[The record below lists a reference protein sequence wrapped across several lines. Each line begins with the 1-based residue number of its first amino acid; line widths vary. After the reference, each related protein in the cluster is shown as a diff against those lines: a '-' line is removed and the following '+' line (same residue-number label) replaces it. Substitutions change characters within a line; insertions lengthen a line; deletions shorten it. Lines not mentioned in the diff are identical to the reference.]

1 MITLTNLQKVIA
13 QATVINI
20 SVLTVY
26 PGETVATV
34 GPAGSGKHALMD
46 LLTGKARPTVG
57 TVRLAGIDPAVDR
70 EAFSRRVGVLF
81 EHDSLYE
88 NRSPRGNLL
97 FHCRLYGLPDSRA
110 DEVLSR
116 AGLGDHAG
124 ARLKK
129 LPSGLA
135 RRLAFGRAILHEPE
149 VLVLFDPFARCD
161 EASIAL
167 IGDLM
172 RELAGG
178 GAALLVLA
186 NDAAHLG
193 ALCDRMFALEQ
204 GRIAEMG
211 GSVEE
216 RRAVLPFKIAAK
228 LEGKVVLVNPGDILF
243 AVAGGGFTALV
254 TPEGRLPTQYTL
266 NELEERLARSGFFR
280 AHRGYLVNLQH
291 IREIIPYTRDSFSLR
306 LDDPDSTEIPL
317 SKMAASQLR
326 EMFGY

>member
-1 MITLTNLQKVIA
+1 MIALTNLQKVIA

-20 SVLTVY
+20 GGLTVH
-26 PGETVATV
+26 PGETAAIV

-46 LLTGKARPTVG
+46 LLTGRTRPTVG
-57 TVRLAGIDPAVDR
+57 TVRLAGIDPAAER
-70 EAFSRRVGVLF
+70 ETFSRRVGVLF
-81 EHDSLYE
+81 EHDGLYE
-88 NRSPRGNLL
+88 NRPPRGNLL
-97 FHCRLYGLPDSRA
+97 FQCRLYGLPDSRA

-116 AGLGDHAG
+116 VGLADHARV
-124 ARLKK
+124 RLKK

-135 RRLAFGRAILHEPE
+135 RRLAFGRAILHGPE
-149 VLVLFDPFARCD
+149 ALILFDPFARCD
-161 EASIAL
+161 EASITL

-186 NDAAHLG
+186 HDTTHLG
-193 ALCDRMFALEQ
+193 TLCDRMLALDQ
-204 GRIAEMG
+204 GRIADMAGPAEDRQ
-211 GSVEE
+211 S
-216 RRAVLPFKIAAK
+216 ALPFKIAAR

-243 AVAGGGFTALV
+243 AAAEGGSAVLV
-254 TPEGRLPTQYTL
+254 TSGGRLPTQYTL

-291 IREIIPYTRDSFSLR
+291 IREIIPFTRDSFSLR

-317 SKMAASQLR
+317 SKMAASELR
-326 EMFGY
+326 DMFGY